1 MIGQSRFNVYV
12 KYLWL
17 SVVALITLLPIMIT
31 VMGGFKSLSQLRTD
45 LFGLPNPVLWQNYLD
60 NLDVKKSKFLLNLFN
75 SSFVMI
81 FTVII
86 DLTFS
91 CLAGFALSRLKFL
104 GRALIYNYFLL
115 GLLFPV
121 AVAILPL
128 YMELKNIH
136 LLNNYLGVILPQAA
150 FAMPWHIMLARG
162 FFMQIPKEFEEAATV
177 DGCGPF
183 RFFISI
189 VIPLSTP
196 VLTTIMVL
204 TLVDSWNNF
213 LLPLLVLD
221 NDRLY
226 TLPLGVMQF
235 AGQYLYQ
242 WQDVLAYLAMAMVPA
257 VIFYIFSQKYL
268 IAGLTGGSIK
278 Q

>member
-1 MIGQSRFNVYV
+1 
-12 KYLWL
+12 
-17 SVVALITLLPIMIT
+17 
-31 VMGGFKSLSQLRTD
+31 
-45 LFGLPNPVLWQNYLD
+45 
-60 NLDVKKSKFLLNLFN
+60 
-75 SSFVMI
+75 
-81 FTVII
+81 
-86 DLTFS
+86 
-91 CLAGFALSRLKFL
+91 
-104 GRALIYNYFLL
+104 
-115 GLLFPV
+115 
-121 AVAILPL
+121 
-128 YMELKNIH
+128 
-136 LLNNYLGVILPQAA
+136 
-150 FAMPWHIMLARG
+150 
-162 FFMQIPKEFEEAATV
+162 V

-196 VLTTIMVL
+196 VLTTIAVL

-242 WQDVLAYLAMAMVPA
+242 WQDVLAFLAMAMVPA
-257 VIFYIFSQKYL
+257 VIFYIFAQKYL